1 MIGRISERLNS
12 GRMWQG
18 EMTIE
23 VILKIA
29 ALGIVVALLNQILK
43 HAGRD
48 DQAFFVTM
56 AGIIVVLTWLLPYV
70 VELFQS
76 MQSLFGL

>member
-1 MIGRISERLNS
+1 MPVEII
-12 GRMWQG
+12 
-18 EMTIE
+18 I
-23 VILKIA
+23 KIA
-29 ALGIVVALLNQILK
+29 ALGIVIALLNQVLK

-56 AGIIVVLTWLLPYV
+56 AGMIVVLTWLLPDL

>member
-1 MIGRISERLNS
+1 MPVEII
-12 GRMWQG
+12 
-18 EMTIE
+18 I
-23 VILKIA
+23 KIA
-29 ALGIVVALLNQILK
+29 ALGIVIALLNQVLK

-56 AGIIVVLTWLLPYV
+56 AGMIVVLTWLLPYL
-70 VELFQS
+70 VELFHS

>member
-1 MIGRISERLNS
+1 MPVEII
-12 GRMWQG
+12 
-18 EMTIE
+18 I
-23 VILKIA
+23 KIA
-29 ALGIVVALLNQILK
+29 ALGIVIASLNQVLK

-56 AGIIVVLTWLLPYV
+56 AGMIVVLTWLLPYL

>member
-1 MIGRISERLNS
+1 MPVEII
-12 GRMWQG
+12 
-18 EMTIE
+18 I
-23 VILKIA
+23 KIA
-29 ALGIVVALLNQILK
+29 ALGIVIALLNQVLK

-56 AGIIVVLTWLLPYV
+56 AGMIVVLTWLLPYL

-76 MQSLFGL
+76 MQSLFGI

>member
-1 MIGRISERLNS
+1 MPVEII
-12 GRMWQG
+12 
-18 EMTIE
+18 I
-23 VILKIA
+23 KIA
-29 ALGIVVALLNQILK
+29 ALGIVIALLNQVLK

>member
-1 MIGRISERLNS
+1 
-12 GRMWQG
+12 
-18 EMTIE
+18 MTVA
-23 VILKIA
+23 VIMKIA

-56 AGIIVVLTWLLPYV
+56 AGIVVVLTWILPYI
-70 VELFQS
+70 VEVFTS
-76 MQSLFGL
+76 MQDMFGL

>member
-1 MIGRISERLNS
+1 MSIDIIIR
-12 GRMWQG
+12 
-18 EMTIE
+18 
-23 VILKIA
+23 IA
-29 ALGIVVALLNQILK
+29 ALGIVVAALNQILK

-56 AGIIVVLTWLLPYV
+56 AGIVVVLTWLVPYFV
-70 VELFQS
+70 DLFNS